1 MSELFEYKC
10 PSCGG
15 ALSFDSGVQKMKCP
29 FCDTEFDMDTLK
41 KFDEIL
47 QNEGTEDFSWENT
60 AGTQWEAGETEKIR
74 AFACKS
80 CGGEIIQDS
89 TTGATSCPYCGNPIV
104 MMEQFAGNLKPDFVI
119 PFKLDKAAA
128 KDKFSK
134 HLKGKKLL
142 PKAFTSENHLDEIK
156 GIYVPFWLFDADA
169 HANIRYEAT
178 KEETWEDSDYE
189 YKRTDHF
196 TVVRAGDVGFAK
208 VPVDGSSK
216 MDDTLMESLE
226 PFNFSD
232 AVPFQTA
239 YLAGYMADKYD
250 VDAETSVS
258 RANERVKRSTEA
270 EFLKTVT
277 GFDTVNEKKSIIQL
291 SNGVAKYALY
301 PVWLLNTTWR
311 GQKFVFAMNGQTGKF
326 VGNLPMDKKLFWG
339 MFFKTT
345 GITSAIAFAVM
356 LLLHFVM

>member
-1 MSELFEYKC
+1 MSELLEYKC
-10 PSCGG
+10 PCCGG
-15 ALSFDSGVQKMKCP
+15 ALSFDSGVQKMRCP
-29 FCDTEFDMDTLK
+29 FCETEFDMETLK
-41 KFDEIL
+41 KYDEIL
-47 QNEGTEDFSWENT
+47 QNEVEDDFNWENSAGTE
-60 AGTQWEAGETEKIR
+60 WEASETEKIR

-80 CGGEIIQDS
+80 CGGEIIQDA
-89 TTGATSCPYCGNPIV
+89 TTAATSCPYCGNPIV
-104 MMEQFAGNLKPDFVI
+104 MMEQFSGNLKPDFVI
-119 PFKLDKAAA
+119 PFKLNKEAA
-128 KDKFSK
+128 KDKFAK
-134 HLKGKKLL
+134 HLNGKKLL

-178 KEETWEDSDYE
+178 KEEEWEDSDYE
-189 YKRTDHF
+189 YTRTDHF
-196 TVVRAGDVGFAK
+196 TVVRVGDISFEK

-250 VDAETSVS
+250 VDAQTSVS

-270 EFLKTVT
+270 EFRETVT
-277 GFDTVNEKKSIIQL
+277 GFDSVDIKTSSIQL

-301 PVWLLNTTWR
+301 PVWLMNTTWR
-311 GQKFVFAMNGQTGKF
+311 GKKFVFAMNGQTGKF

-339 MFFKTT
+339 MFFKTS
-345 GITSAIAFAVM
+345 GIASAIVFLIATI
-356 LLLHFVM
+356 LHFVM